1 MSDRERWIVYP
12 LLFLAIGLGVARNGM
27 EQSRSEDQAA
37 EVDSLRCKTLEV
49 VDAHGKPKIKL
60 GTSEGGTGLI
70 ETAAA
75 NGAVMTALGTGA
87 QGGHLTLFD
96 ADRQKLVLVGF
107 DGQIIG
113 VAASFVGGQPVL
125 LNAVPIV
132 IRRPSRAKP
141 TETEKPT
148 DTSKP
153 SGSAGEK
160 TDGADTKGG
169 PSGTTH
175 QNSPPPAEQK

>member
-12 LLFLAIGLGVARNGM
+12 LLFLAIGLGLNNHALP
-27 EQSRSEDQAA
+27 DQHDANSA
-37 EVDSLRCKTLEV
+37 EVDALRCKTLEV
-49 VDAHGKPKIKL
+49 LDAQGKPKIKL
-60 GTSEGGTGLI
+60 GTIDGSGLI

-75 NGAVMTALGTGA
+75 NGAVMTELGTGA

-113 VAASFVGGQPVL
+113 VAAAFVGGQPVL

-132 IRRPSRAKP
+132 IRRPSGAKP
-141 TETEKPT
+141 NETEKPA
-148 DTSKP
+148 DSSK
-153 SGSAGEK
+153 SSDSAGEK
-160 TDGADTKGG
+160 TDGADTKGVS
-169 PSGTTH
+169 SGTSD
-175 QNSPPPAEQK
+175 QNSPSSTPVEQK